1 VTDRE
6 ATTPRT
12 HSILNDRVR
21 NRGVAFSVRERAELG
36 LTGRLP
42 PAVLTLDQQAEHA
55 YSRLRAMPAGGAR
68 KLYLEHLRDRN
79 ETLYLTVLSGHP
91 AELLPIV
98 ADPLAG
104 EGIGPSAPECYS
116 PDGIYLSIDRP
127 GDVEKSFATL
137 GLGAGDVDIIVCSD
151 GEEIPGIGDGG
162 IGGLRVAA
170 GKLAIYTAA
179 AGIRPRRMIPVSLDA
194 GTDNQAL
201 RGDPFYL
208 GSRRARRRGQDY
220 HAFIRGYVQTVSRLF
235 PGALLHFEAIDPE
248 TARQILHAYGRGYR
262 VFSDVQGTGAVVL
275 AAVYAGVRVTGIPM
289 KYQTVVAFGAGAAGV
304 AIADQLRDAM
314 VADGATEEQ
323 ARSQIWLVGTPAP
336 PELTETVD
344 EAAPTILL
352 GTSAVGGAFTR
363 PVIEAMCRATSRP
376 LILPVSGPAS
386 TAEAAPS
393 DVMAWSD
400 GRALVATGS
409 AAGTPDTMA
418 PPARSGRRAHSS
430 SARASASA

>member
-1 VTDRE
+1 
-6 ATTPRT
+6 
-12 HSILNDRVR
+12 
-21 NRGVAFSVRERAELG
+21 
-36 LTGRLP
+36 
-42 PAVLTLDQQAEHA
+42 
-55 YSRLRAMPAGGAR
+55 
-68 KLYLEHLRDRN
+68 
-79 ETLYLTVLSGHP
+79 
-91 AELLPIV
+91 
-98 ADPLAG
+98 
-104 EGIGPSAPECYS
+104 
-116 PDGIYLSIDRP
+116 
-127 GDVEKSFATL
+127 
-137 GLGAGDVDIIVCSD
+137 
-151 GEEIPGIGDGG
+151 
-162 IGGLRVAA
+162 
-170 GKLAIYTAA
+170 
-179 AGIRPRRMIPVSLDA
+179 MIPVSLDA

-220 HAFIRGYVQTVSRLF
+220 HAFIRRYVQTVSRLF

-289 KYQTVVAFGAGAAGV
+289 KYQTVVAFGAGAAGAAGI

-323 ARSQIWLVGTPAP
+323 ARSQIWLVGMPAP
-336 PELTETVD
+336 LELTETVD

-352 GTSAVGGAFTR
+352 GTSAVEGAFTR

-376 LILPVSGPAS
+376 LILPVCGPAS

-393 DVMAWSD
+393 DIIAWSD

-409 AAGTPDTMA
+409 AGHDGATFTIQQAGSFLVGPGLGLGVMVCGASRVTPRMLRAAAAAIAEQPDASQPGASLLPAVRDAGVVGNARRGCRTRRGGRRRRRVQSHEPGPGHSGRHVAARIPGHSPGSSVVTMA
-418 PPARSGRRAHSS
+418 PSAAIENPAAYPACGSGRAPG
-430 SARASASA
+430 